1 MKTIK
6 LMMMTIAAMS
16 VSCSSN
22 LKHADNGAK
31 SKKLFMDVHNLE
43 PGKVTFADVEKA
55 HQKDLATQDKYGVR
69 FLKYWVDEAAGKVYC
84 LADAPDS
91 ASLSHTHADAH
102 GLIPARVFEMTDGKE
117 AALQTNRPMYMD
129 IHTLGAGNV
138 TATAVAGAHEK
149 DLAAEGRHN
158 VNFVNYWV
166 NEKSGVVMCL
176 SQSSDSSAV
185 VTTHKE
191 AHGLIP
197 AEVHPVKQGQ

>member
-1 MKTIK
+1 MNTIK
-6 LMMMTIAAMS
+6 LIMITIAAIS

-22 LKHADNGAK
+22 LKHADSTPKN
-31 SKKLFMDVHNLE
+31 KKLFMDVHNLE

-55 HQKDLATQDKYGVR
+55 HQKDLASQDKYGVK

-91 ASLSHTHADAH
+91 AALSHTHGDAH
-102 GLIPARVFEMTDGKE
+102 GLIPTRVFEMTDGKE
-117 AALQTNRPMYMD
+117 AALQPNRTMYLD

-138 TATAVAGAHEK
+138 TAIAVAGAHEK
-149 DLAAEGRHN
+149 DLATEGKHN
-158 VNFVNYWV
+158 VNFINYWV
-166 NEKSGVVMCL
+166 NEKSGIVMCL
-176 SQSSDSSAV
+176 SQANDSSSI

-197 AEVHPVKQGQ
+197 AHVHQVKQGQ